1 MTQILLFHN
10 ETIKACNTKS
20 VFMSSISKKQRNKQT
35 NSYHILKPSNDC
47 ITVCE
52 YTTAFLLH
60 YIWKMSYIDVSLVQ
74 GEVNQATCH
83 ISVTVAYIKASLSL
97 PSDWRWVLFRM
108 VLFVFVTKIANT
120 GNN

>member
-1 MTQILLFHN
+1 MTPMLSRFFLCLKLK
-10 ETIKACNTKS
+10 TD
-20 VFMSSISKKQRNKQT
+20 RT
-35 NSYHILKPSNDC
+35 NHILKPSNDS

-60 YIWKMSYIDVSLVQ
+60 YIWKMSSIDASLVQ
-74 GEVNQATCH
+74 GEVNQATCNV
-83 ISVTVAYIKASLSL
+83 SVTVAYIKASLNL

-108 VLFVFVTKIANT
+108 VLFVFVTKTANT